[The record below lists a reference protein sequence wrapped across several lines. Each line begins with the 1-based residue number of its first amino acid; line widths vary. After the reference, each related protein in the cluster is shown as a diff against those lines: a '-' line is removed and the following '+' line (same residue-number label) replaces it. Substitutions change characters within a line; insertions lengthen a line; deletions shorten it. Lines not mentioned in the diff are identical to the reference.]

1 VTRTVPACA
10 IALLK
15 RFEGLHDGDK
25 RTPNILEPMPDPVG
39 LYTVGWGFCLF
50 EKGRPV
56 RDKALAY
63 EIWRKRWPGGMTREQ
78 ADQLLI
84 ETAQGVCDKLL
95 RLLPGVDLNDNELGA
110 LVSLAYN
117 IGLGEVGTKGG
128 FASST
133 VRKMI
138 LAGQRWDAANAFRSW
153 RFAAGR
159 VLQGLVNR
167 REAERELFL
176 TPAGS

>member
-1 VTRTVPACA
+1 VTRPVPDCA

-25 RTPNILEPMPDPVG
+25 RTPILEPQPDPIG
-39 LYTVGWGFCLF
+39 LYTIGYGECLF
-50 EKGRPV
+50 FRGKPV
-56 RDKALAY
+56 KDKALAEELCRQRY
-63 EIWRKRWPGGMTREQ
+63 PTGMTV
-78 ADQLLI
+78 ADADAGLRRI
-84 ETAQGVCDKLL
+84 AQGVCDRIL
-95 RLLPGVDLNDNELGA
+95 RLLPGVALNDNELGA

-117 IGLGEVGTKGG
+117 IGVGEPGGKGG
-128 FASST
+128 FANST

-138 LAGQRWDAANAFRSW
+138 LAGQRWEAANAFRSW
-153 RFAAGR
+153 RFAGGR